1 MRASPLVFWF
11 GVLTYPVYL
20 LHQNIGYIA
29 LMAPLESWRALDFHL
44 RVLLVVAA
52 VVAVSWMV
60 HHWIERPM
68 SGWLRALVAPRKRSS
83 AVDPASAMAAN
94 EMEPRTALH

>member
-1 MRASPLVFWF
+1 MSLKVCLDCRAASAR
-11 GVLTYPVYL
+11 L
-20 LHQNIGYIA
+20 LKQR
-29 LMAPLESWRALDFHL
+29 SDL